1 MSPAAS
7 LAMFNASIWS
17 SILFFF
23 PTVYCLQTFI
33 YLAINHPK
41 RMELKPLFLTLW
53 LVQTV
58 CLCWQKSLCCSSPF
72 FRYCCLWL
80 SLIFVFNLHTYPAH
94 LKPLSVKSPRS
105 LLDLRPLLHLLRFL
119 IFPDLHFHPLSFV
132 LPQEELSERRQ

>member
-1 MSPAAS
+1 
-7 LAMFNASIWS
+7 MFIASIWS
-17 SILFFF
+17 SILFFS

-80 SLIFVFNLHTYPAH
+80 SLIFVFNPHAYPAR
-94 LKPLSVKSPRS
+94 LKPLSVNSPCS
-105 LLDLRPLLHLLRFL
+105 LLDLWPLRHPFHFQ
-119 IFPDLHFHPLSFV
+119 IFPYLHFHPVSFV
-132 LPQEELSERRQ
+132 LPQKELSERRQ